1 MNLINV
7 GSQPEL
13 KEKVL
18 TGEYFIRT
26 NSESDVKLSAEETL
40 YHDPAGKIMYWLNPS
55 PEALEGAAAI
65 VGSVE
70 GYAFRTVGSVGEL
83 IEKIKIHD
91 AGLDDVVME
100 LCKYATKLDMQDS
113 MKDNPELDK
122 ILSAGF
128 RFYKMDGSD
137 AEIQFAYAL
146 NRKMEILAVPFSM
159 YENARAI
166 VARNPVFHE
175 RSTGFV
181 KVDADWLSAIIQ

>member
-7 GSQPEL
+7 GAQPDL

-18 TGEYFIRT
+18 SGEYFIKT
-26 NSESDVKLSAEETL
+26 DASSEVRLCAEETL
-40 YHDPAGKIMYWLNPS
+40 YHDPSGKIMYWLNPS

-70 GYAFRTVGSVGEL
+70 GYTFRVADSIGEL

-113 MKDNPELDK
+113 MKENPELDQ
-122 ILSAGF
+122 ILAAGF

-137 AEIQFAYAL
+137 GEIQFAYGL
-146 NRKMEILAVPFSM
+146 NKKMEIIAVPFSM

-166 VARNPVFHE
+166 VSRNPVFQE

-181 KVDADWLSAIIQ
+181 KVDADWLNAIIQ